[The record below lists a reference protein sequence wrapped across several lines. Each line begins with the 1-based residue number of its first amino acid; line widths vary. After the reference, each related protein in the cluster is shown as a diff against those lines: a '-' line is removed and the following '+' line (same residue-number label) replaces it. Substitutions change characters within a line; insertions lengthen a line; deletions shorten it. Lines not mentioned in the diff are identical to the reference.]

1 MNNKEHLEDLQ
12 IDAYYQESV
21 QTSKLNEKLKLE
33 SFLAEKTTNKL
44 VQLNEKLKILDEE
57 VVDFEIDTMKI
68 IEQGIHIQET
78 KYALKEFVLFLF
90 VASVCLVLTLI
101 IVFQLGITFWM
112 MTQVVMIV
120 IVPWLVIPV
129 LALKRR
135 AGEI

>member
-1 MNNKEHLEDLQ
+1 MNKKEHLDNLQ
-12 IDAYYQESV
+12 IDAYYQESI
-21 QTSKLNEKLKLE
+21 QTSKLIEKLKSE
-33 SFLAEKTTNKL
+33 GFLAERTANKL
-44 VQLNEKLKILDEE
+44 IQLNEKLKILDEE
-57 VVDFEIDTMKI
+57 VVDFNIDTMKI
-68 IEQGIHIQET
+68 IEQGVHIQET
-78 KYALKEFVLFLF
+78 TYAIKEFVVFLF
-90 VASVCLVLTLI
+90 VASVCLVLMLI